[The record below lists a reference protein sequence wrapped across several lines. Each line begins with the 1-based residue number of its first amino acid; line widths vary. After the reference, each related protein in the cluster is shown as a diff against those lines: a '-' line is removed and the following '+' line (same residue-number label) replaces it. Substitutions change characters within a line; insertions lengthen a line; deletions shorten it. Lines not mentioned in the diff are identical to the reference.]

1 MKALLKSAVTWKVPN
16 EITLDLQVV
25 HVFLESL
32 DKTPNHIE
40 KDKYGLEPKTNK
52 LPLFILQI
60 FIKSTNSFF
69 YVFSCPPEVT
79 LLVVRG

>member
-40 KDKYGLEPKTNK
+40 KDKYGVWSLKPT
-52 LPLFILQI
+52 
-60 FIKSTNSFF
+60 
-69 YVFSCPPEVT
+69 SC
-79 LLVVRG
+79 LYLSYKYS